1 MKETSSNERQ
11 QYRALAVLSFAVAG
25 MMLILSLSR
34 SALFKPYFGD
44 VPPLTAITLVILAG
58 VFSLGF
64 LHSRG
69 WFEIYT
75 RDCFRGMVFSTILAT
90 LLGIGQVF
98 ADLVIRF
105 PKDLNVP
112 PPQSLLFY
120 PVMAYV
126 VETCFHALPLAL
138 VLAIL
143 GPLSKEVNTNV
154 LVWLCFLPV
163 ASLEPIVM
171 RRLGF
176 SAYVGLFVFT
186 FNLLQLYVFRRY
198 DFVSMYSFRL
208 VYYVLWHVLWGYLR
222 LRLLF

>member
-1 MKETSSNERQ
+1 MDR
-11 QYRALAVLSFAVAG
+11 
-25 MMLILSLSR
+25 
-34 SALFKPYFGD
+34 
-44 VPPLTAITLVILAG
+44 
-58 VFSLGF
+58 
-64 LHSRG
+64 
-69 WFEIYT
+69 
-75 RDCFRGMVFSTILAT
+75 FRGMAFSTIFAT

-126 VETCFHALPLAL
+126 VEVCFHALPLAL
-138 VLAIL
+138 VLAVL

-176 SAYVGLFVFT
+176 SAYVGLFVFA

-208 VYYVLWHVLWGYLR
+208 VYYVHWHVLWGYLR
-222 LRLLF
+222 LRLLY